1 MLPII
6 STAAPELWRRA
17 GWRIQTRVQSTI
29 LILLQARCTQAHR
42 LLMVLHI
49 HFPVLVYVRER
60 RRMILL
66 RMEIQEIRTIKN
78 ILSGALLPCWKSD
91 FTYGAADGNDSTR
104 KVSSDTM
111 TSWYNKWSANPSSY
125 DYNNYRD
132 LSTSNRAKDLTVQA
146 L

>member
-1 MLPII
+1 MTLHRKLLPMESWQLDLRQLIMLPII

-66 RMEIQEIRTIKN
+66 RMEIQEIRPSRI
-78 ILSGALLPCWKSD
+78 ILQEHFYLLEKH
-91 FTYGAADGNDSTR
+91 FTYGAADGMIPQER
-104 KVSSDTM
+104 VS
-111 TSWYNKWSANPSSY
+111 AIP
-125 DYNNYRD
+125 
-132 LSTSNRAKDLTVQA
+132 
-146 L
+146 